1 VRSEGREDALE
12 RVVEHELIILPRV
25 HGSRFRGGLERG
37 DLWVADGGPGVQLEM
52 VVEGD
57 GLFAGVGD
65 EGDAD
70 LDLEFTP
77 PASKVSTSS
86 RKKQS

>member
-1 VRSEGREDALE
+1 MRSEGREEALE
-12 RVVEHELIILPRV
+12 RVVEHELIVLPRV

-37 DLWVADGGPGVQLEM
+37 DLRVADGGPGVQLEV

-77 PASKVSTSS
+77 SASKLSSCS
-86 RKKQS
+86 RKKRQ